1 MRIGTFLFLFTF
13 AGAIQSHS
21 QQFPVV
27 ENLDSVIVP
36 ALPSGWTSTS
46 SRSPSGDF
54 VTTSSLPHSAP
65 NALISTDATVAQVL
79 TSPGLDFTGMSADS
93 LKFSERRSGS
103 HNSALLVEA
112 SSDGGKRFPIRKTY
126 PAVDRCLN
134 KECG

>member
-1 MRIGTFLFLFTF
+1 MRIGTFLFLFLFTF

-79 TSPGLDFTGMSADS
+79 TSPVLDFTGMSADS

-112 SSDGGKRFPIRKTY
+112 SIDGDRKST
-126 PAVDRCLN
+126 RLN
-134 KECG
+134 SSH